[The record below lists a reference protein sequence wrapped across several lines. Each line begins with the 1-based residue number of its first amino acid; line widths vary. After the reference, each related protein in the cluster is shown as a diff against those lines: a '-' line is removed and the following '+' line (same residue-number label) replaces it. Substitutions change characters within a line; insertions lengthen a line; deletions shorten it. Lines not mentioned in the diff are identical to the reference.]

1 VTIFHWDHP
10 QSLEERY
17 GGFYNA
23 EEVVEDFVSYAE
35 GLFERYGDRV
45 KHWITINEVSGD
57 TELGGARR
65 GAEAPNPDVRFP
77 ESPTCSEART
87 EPLAASYL
95 HHDVVH
101 GIQAQGMGAQAG
113 SRPVRPRSFFSPQSW
128 PLCKGVRTPADRE
141 YCSFAK
147 SILLC
152 HARTFDLYKKKFQP
166 SQQGTIG
173 IVYVSNKVAE
183 LHWGLG

>member
-1 VTIFHWDHP
+1 MTIFHWDHP

-23 EEVVEDFVSYAE
+23 EEIVEDFVSYAE

-45 KHWITINEVSGD
+45 KHWITINEVSVG
-57 TELGGARR
+57 TPSWARR
-65 GAEAPNPDVRFP
+65 AEAKNLVVRNH
-77 ESPTCSEART
+77 ARSALS
-87 EPLAASYL
+87 PLAASYL

-101 GIQAQGMGAQAG
+101 GVQAQGMGSQAG
-113 SRPVRPRSFFSPQSW
+113 PCPVRPGSFIAHKRGHGAKES
-128 PLCKGVRTPADRE
+128 KETPADRG

-173 IVYVSNKVAE
+173 IVYVSNQDDV
-183 LHWGLG
+183 